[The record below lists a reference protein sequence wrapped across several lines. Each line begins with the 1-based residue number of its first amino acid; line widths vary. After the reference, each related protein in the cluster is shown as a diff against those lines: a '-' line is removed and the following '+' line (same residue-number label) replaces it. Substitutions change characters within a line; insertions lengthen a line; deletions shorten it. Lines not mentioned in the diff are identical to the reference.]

1 MAVRARSNG
10 ADMYGGGVPGGC
22 TAPPVRTPWPAAN
35 QARRRASGGV
45 PDLPGEN
52 RTHRSDLWE
61 IANTF
66 GCEPRAGIARRDDG
80 PWWHHGWRVG
90 NSLIQRYR
98 ALFNERRARVGG
110 GSHCGV
116 EGSGLGVWKASMGR
130 VDGGGDVWRE
140 REGEGEMKSKQ
151 IMVET

>member
-1 MAVRARSNG
+1 VTSASLH
-10 ADMYGGGVPGGC
+10 C
-22 TAPPVRTPWPAAN
+22 
-35 QARRRASGGV
+35 RRRGRHGVGRREGV
-45 PDLPGEN
+45 PDLLGED
-52 RTHRSDLWE
+52 RTHRSDLRE

-80 PWWHHGWRVG
+80 PRWRHGWRVG

-140 REGEGEMKSKQ
+140 REVRVSCNPGKTRPKHKNR
-151 IMVET
+151 